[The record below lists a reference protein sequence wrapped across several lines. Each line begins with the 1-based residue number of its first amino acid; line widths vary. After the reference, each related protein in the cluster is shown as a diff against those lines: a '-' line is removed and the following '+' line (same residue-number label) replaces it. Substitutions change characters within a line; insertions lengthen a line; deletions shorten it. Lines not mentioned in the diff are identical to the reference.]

1 MTRLK
6 SRVYSFIV
14 SISMLAFILP
24 TSAVSAQTLQAK
36 TLSDALVKTSMATSS
51 ESNGKLSLKL
61 NGEGLSKSEQQQFTQ
76 VSKMLNNLQVV
87 FNSKTSGSKD
97 GKVSKQYIKT
107 IANVGGIPYNTELW
121 SDINVKG
128 KNGIAKEIVKSPQLF
143 KMISQSKNINKYMIM
158 DFTQGEK
165 GSIDFKKMMSGN
177 KELQKVILTI
187 TQKYS
192 SQLNLKGVVTN
203 DGNVYKVKIDDAKF
217 KEIIRKVV
225 NITAENKEI
234 QSLIKNYVVTS
245 MKNSGAST
253 KDISNTKVQ
262 MEQMFTKL
270 QSQKFLDAFN
280 KNMDKLDNIKILGNK
295 GIEIAYTIDK
305 NGYVKSTKGNI
316 ELVIDAAKLEKAFG
330 KTTSQSALKGKYT
343 ANIKFEVNN
352 KNINKKV
359 KVKLPKI
366 TSNNSFN
373 YTELINGIQQTQEVK
388 APIEVIKSS
397 K

>member
-1 MTRLK
+1 MSKLK

-24 TSAVSAQTLQAK
+24 TSEVSAQTLQAK
-36 TLSDALVKTSMATSS
+36 TLSDALTKTSMATSS

-87 FNSKTSGSKD
+87 FNSKTAASKE
-97 GKVSKQYIKT
+97 GKISKQYIKT
-107 IANVGGIPYNTELW
+107 IANVGGTPYNAEVW
-121 SDINVKG
+121 SDMNVKG
-128 KNGIAKEIVKSPQLF
+128 KNVVAKEIVKSPQLF
-143 KMISQSKNINKYMIM
+143 KMMSQSKNINKYMIM
-158 DFTQGEK
+158 DFPQGEN

-177 KELQKVILTI
+177 KELQKLILTI

-192 SQLNLKGVVTN
+192 SQLNLKGVVTK

-234 QSLIKNYVVTS
+234 QGLIKNYVVTS
-245 MKNSGAST
+245 MKNSGSST
-253 KDISNTKVQ
+253 KDINNTKIQ
-262 MEQMFTKL
+262 MEQMFTKI

-305 NGYVKSTKGNI
+305 NGYVIGTKGNI
-316 ELVIDAAKLEKAFG
+316 EIVIDAAKLEKAFG
-330 KTTSQSALKGKYT
+330 TTGQSALKGIYT
-343 ANIKFEVNN
+343 ADIKFEVNN

-359 KVKLPKI
+359 NVKLPKI
-366 TSNNSFN
+366 TAKNSFN
-373 YTELINGIQQTQEVK
+373 YTELINGTQQTQKVE
-388 APIEVIKSS
+388 APNEVIKSS

>member
-14 SISMLAFILP
+14 SISMLAFMLP

-36 TLSDALVKTSMATSS
+36 TLSDALSKTSMATSS

-76 VSKMLNNLQVV
+76 VSKILNNLQVV
-87 FNSKTSGSKD
+87 FNAKTSASKD

-107 IANVGGIPYNTELW
+107 IANVGGTPYNAEVW
-121 SDINVKG
+121 SDRNVKG
-128 KNGIAKEIVKSPQLF
+128 KNVVAKEIVKSPQLF

-158 DFTQGEK
+158 DFSQGEN
-165 GSIDFKKMMSGN
+165 GSIDFNKMMSGN
-177 KELQKVILTI
+177 KELQKLILTI

-192 SQLNLKGVVTN
+192 SQLNLKDVVTK

-225 NITAENKEI
+225 NITAGNKEI

-253 KDISNTKVQ
+253 KDINNTKIQ

-295 GIEIAYTIDK
+295 GIEIAYAIDK
-305 NGYVKSTKGNI
+305 NGYITSTKGNI
-316 ELVIDAAKLEKAFG
+316 EIVIDAAKLEKAFA
-330 KTTSQSALKGKYT
+330 KTTSQGALKGIYT
-343 ANIKFEVNN
+343 VDIKFEVNN

-359 KVKLPKI
+359 NVKLPKI
-366 TSNNSFN
+366 TTKNSFN
-373 YTELINGIQQTQEVK
+373 YTELINGIQQTQTVK
-388 APIEVIKSS
+388 APNEVIKSS

>member
-1 MTRLK
+1 MTKLK

-14 SISMLAFILP
+14 TISMLAFILP

-51 ESNGKLSLKL
+51 ESNGKLSLEL

-76 VSKMLNNLQVV
+76 VSKLLNNLQVV
-87 FNSKTSGSKD
+87 FNAKIDGSKD
-97 GKVSKQYIKT
+97 GKTAKQYIKT
-107 IANVGGIPYNTELW
+107 IANVGGTPYNAEVW
-121 SDINVKG
+121 SDMNVKG
-128 KNGIAKEIVKSPQLF
+128 KNVVAKEIVKSPQLF

-158 DFTQGEK
+158 DFPQGEN

-177 KELQKVILTI
+177 KELQKLILTI

-192 SQLNLKGVVTN
+192 SQLNLKGVVTK

-217 KEIIRKVV
+217 KEVIRKVV
-225 NITAENKEI
+225 NITAKNKEI
-234 QSLIKNYVVTS
+234 QGLIKNYVVTS

-253 KDISNTKVQ
+253 KDINNTKIQ

-305 NGYVKSTKGNI
+305 NGYVISTKGNI
-316 ELVIDAAKLEKAFG
+316 EIVIDAAKLEKAFA
-330 KTTSQSALKGKYT
+330 KTTSQSALKGIYT
-343 ANIKFEVNN
+343 ADIKFEVNN

-359 KVKLPKI
+359 NVKLPKI
-366 TSNNSFN
+366 TAKNSFN
-373 YTELINGIQQTQEVK
+373 YTELINGTQQTQKVE
-388 APIEVIKSS
+388 APNEVIKSS

>member
-36 TLSDALVKTSMATSS
+36 TLSDALAKTSMATSS

-87 FNSKTSGSKD
+87 FNSKTAASKD
-97 GKVSKQYIKT
+97 GKASKQYIKT
-107 IANVGGIPYNTELW
+107 IANVGGTPYNAEVW
-121 SDINVKG
+121 SYMNVKG
-128 KNGIAKEIVKSPQLF
+128 KNVVAKEIVKSPQLF
-143 KMISQSKNINKYMIM
+143 KMISQTKNINKYMIM
-158 DFTQGEK
+158 DFPQGEN

-177 KELQKVILTI
+177 KELQKLILTI

-192 SQLNLKGVVTN
+192 SQLNLKGVVTK

-234 QSLIKNYVVTS
+234 QSLIKNYVLTS

-253 KDISNTKVQ
+253 KDINNTKIQ

-270 QSQKFLDAFN
+270 QSQKFLDTFN

-305 NGYVKSTKGNI
+305 KGYVISTKGNI
-316 ELVIDAAKLEKAFG
+316 EIVIDAAKLEKAFA
-330 KTTSQSALKGKYT
+330 KTTSQSALKGIYT
-343 ANIKFEVNN
+343 ADIKFEVNN

-359 KVKLPKI
+359 NVKLPKI
-366 TSNNSFN
+366 TTKNSFN
-373 YTELINGIQQTQEVK
+373 YTELINGTQQTQKVEV
-388 APIEVIKSS
+388 PNEVIKSS

>member
-76 VSKMLNNLQVV
+76 VSKLLNNLQVV
-87 FNSKTSGSKD
+87 FNAKTDGSKD

-107 IANVGGIPYNTELW
+107 IANVGGTPYNAEVW
-121 SDINVKG
+121 SDMNVKG
-128 KNGIAKEIVKSPQLF
+128 KNVVAKEIVKSPQLF

-158 DFTQGEK
+158 DFPQGEN

-177 KELQKVILTI
+177 KELQKLILTI

-192 SQLNLKGVVTN
+192 SQLNLKGVVTK

-253 KDISNTKVQ
+253 KDINNTKIQ

-305 NGYVKSTKGNI
+305 NGYVTSTKGNI
-316 ELVIDAAKLEKAFG
+316 EIVIDAAKLEKAFG
-330 KTTSQSALKGKYT
+330 KTTSQSALKGIYT
-343 ANIKFEVNN
+343 ADIKFEVNN

-359 KVKLPKI
+359 NVKLPKI
-366 TSNNSFN
+366 TTKNSFN
-373 YTELINGIQQTQEVK
+373 YTELINGTQQTQKVE
-388 APIEVIKSS
+388 APNEVIKSS